1 MSDPTT
7 SRPSAPGAASPDAEQ
22 YLTFQLAEQEYGIDI
37 LRVQEIKGWD
47 KPTRIPHSPSHVLG
61 VINLRGAVVPVI
73 DLRMRFG
80 LEPSTYGATTV
91 VIVVRIR
98 TERGELTA
106 GIVVDAVC
114 EVCNVTQADL
124 RPPPEVAG
132 GLEQDFVKGL
142 AMAGERM
149 LILLHVDRLINA
161 SLLESVGAQ
170 AA

>member
-1 MSDPTT
+1 MSDPISART
-7 SRPSAPGAASPDAEQ
+7 PAPGSAGPDSEQ

-47 KPTRIPHSPSHVLG
+47 KPTRIPHSPSHLLG

-80 LEPSTYGATTV
+80 LEPSTYGPTTV
-91 VIVVRIR
+91 VIVVRVKS
-98 TERGELTA
+98 ERGELTA

-114 EVCNVTQADL
+114 EVCNVTQENL
-124 RPPPEVAG
+124 RPPPDVAG
-132 GLEQDFVKGL
+132 GVDQDFVKGL

-161 SLLESVGAQ
+161 SLLEGVGAQ

>member
-80 LEPSTYGATTV
+80 LEPSAHGPTTV
-91 VIVVRIR
+91 VIVARVRS
-98 TERGELTA
+98 ERGELTA

-114 EVCNVTQADL
+114 EVCNVTQQDL

-132 GLEQDFVKGL
+132 GMDQDFVKGL

>member
-7 SRPSAPGAASPDAEQ
+7 SRPTAPGAASPDAEQ

-47 KPTRIPHSPSHVLG
+47 KPTRIPHSPPHVLG

-73 DLRMRFG
+73 DLRMRFD

-98 TERGELTA
+98 TDRGELTA

-114 EVCNVTQADL
+114 EVCNVTQQDM
-124 RPPPEVAG
+124 RPPPDVAG

-142 AMAGERM
+142 AMSGERM
-149 LILLHVDRLINA
+149 LILLHVDKLISA
-161 SLLESVGAQ
+161 SLLEGVGAQ

>member
-1 MSDPTT
+1 
-7 SRPSAPGAASPDAEQ
+7 
-22 YLTFQLAEQEYGIDI
+22 
-37 LRVQEIKGWD
+37 
-47 KPTRIPHSPSHVLG
+47 

-80 LEPSTYGATTV
+80 LEPAICGATTV
-91 VIVVRIR
+91 VIVVRVKS
-98 TERGELTA
+98 ERGELTA

-132 GLEQDFVKGL
+132 GVEQDFVKGL
-142 AMAGERM
+142 AMSSERM

-161 SLLESVGAQ
+161 SLLLEAAGAQ

>member
-1 MSDPTT
+1 MSEPTPA
-7 SRPSAPGAASPDAEQ
+7 RAPAHGAASPDAEQ

-47 KPTRIPHSPSHVLG
+47 KPTRIPHSPAHVLG

-80 LEPSTYGATTV
+80 LEPSAHGPTTV
-91 VIVVRIR
+91 VIVVRVR
-98 TERGELTA
+98 SERGELTA

-114 EVCNVTQADL
+114 EVCNVGQQEM
-124 RPPPEVAG
+124 RPPPDVAG
-132 GLEQDFVKGL
+132 GVDQDFVKGL

-149 LILLHVDRLINA
+149 LILLHVDRLISA
-161 SLLESVGAQ
+161 SLLDGDGAQ